1 MFYGNIRSSSCLQ
14 YWIRP
19 CVCNRNHKPLK
30 TCHVKG
36 WLSQDVTNYL
46 KKKVSEINNRQ
57 KRLVRKTGK
66 SNEWWEKVIRPPQ
79 CVTTQLGSVC
89 ALPKVVMSL
98 SGNKVLMTL
107 NNTPLLKL
115 EPSIQLG
122 QCPALSQRLPA
133 PLWLPHSS
141 IITQFF
147 FLRSTHPAGYRGS
160 AAAKTMQP
168 THLKDSDFLC
178 HHPPRSLP
186 SGSDHR
192 ASRETLALFLT
203 LSFSM
208 CLTAE
213 SYIGYFAR
221 TDSPDIAKPSHVS
234 AMHVNSVSFLHTCI
248 TFWHISEHTTYR

>member
-1 MFYGNIRSSSCLQ
+1 M
-14 YWIRP
+14 
-19 CVCNRNHKPLK
+19 CNRNHKPPK

-66 SNEWWEKVIRPPQ
+66 SNEWWEKVICPPQ
-79 CVTTQLGSVC
+79 CVTTRLGSVC

-122 QCPALSQRLPA
+122 QCPALSRRLPA

-192 ASRETLALFLT
+192 ASREMLALFLT
-203 LSFSM
+203 LSLFYVSHCWILHWIFCKNRLSRYCKTISCVRYARKFSQF
-208 CLTAE
+208 
-213 SYIGYFAR
+213 FAY
-221 TDSPDIAKPSHVS
+221 
-234 AMHVNSVSFLHTCI
+234 LHYVR
-248 TFWHISEHTTYR
+248 HISEHTTYR

>member
-1 MFYGNIRSSSCLQ
+1 M
-14 YWIRP
+14 
-19 CVCNRNHKPLK
+19 CNRNHKPLK
-30 TCHVKG
+30 ICHVKG

-46 KKKVSEINNRQ
+46 KKNVSAINNKQ
-57 KRLVRKTGK
+57 KRLVRNTGK

-89 ALPKVVMSL
+89 ALPRVVMSL

-107 NNTPLLKL
+107 SNTPLLKL

-122 QCPALSQRLPA
+122 QRPALPQRLPA

-192 ASRETLALFLT
+192 ASRETSALLLT
-203 LSFSM
+203 LSLFYASHCWILHWILHCKNRLSRYCKTISCVSYACKFSQFLAYLHYV
-208 CLTAE
+208 LT
-213 SYIGYFAR
+213 YFR
-221 TDSPDIAKPSHVS
+221 TP
-234 AMHVNSVSFLHTCI
+234 
-248 TFWHISEHTTYR
+248 HIPTGL